1 MLIVVFFTVIAK
13 HLNSVLGDSSTDSR
27 EKKSDNDLRK
37 EMDSECHSN
46 DAIMQRIL
54 KEIKGS
60 LSKGKSRQFA
70 EKLLQVRHIVIP
82 ELKM

>member
-70 EKLLQVRHIVIP
+70 EKLLQVRHRVIP